1 MTAIANF
8 HNWWTRKLAIS
19 IMRISEIE
27 FQLKAIFVV
36 IVVAVVIVDFHFRAY
51 TISPLSHSWLKFLST
66 KYIKYLFVFI

>member
-1 MTAIANF
+1 
-8 HNWWTRKLAIS
+8 
-19 IMRISEIE
+19 MRISEIE